1 MLKIL
6 RRKIACVGVFG
17 NDLRKDQ
24 KVAFN
29 RLSAA
34 LLGKPKLYA
43 LDTTGKAAVLSWTKE
58 GDSYVIEAGGAGAK
72 FIGGT
77 LDFGWFGIQG
87 GRMKCV
93 KLTYCAK
100 AIIGSA
106 PAEGKPQFRN
116 LVPFEVV
123 PMLVDGKLRFQ
134 TFWKGAPLAGTEFGV
149 TVGQATEKR
158 VAADERGI
166 TKMSFDKPARY
177 EVWAHYTDN
186 MAAESG
192 GRTYDE
198 SRFYATLVMDFRGS
212 EERPHRAGEAM
223 TAADDRPIGY
233 RLASQGGCGR
243 GAAETVG

>member
-17 NDLRKDQ
+17 DDLRKDQ
-24 KVAFN
+24 KLAFN
-29 RLSAA
+29 CMSVA
-34 LLGKPKLYA
+34 LLDKPKLYA
-43 LDTTGKAAVLSWTKE
+43 LDTTGKAAVLSWTKD
-58 GDSYVIEAGGAGAK
+58 GDSYLIEAGGAGAK

-100 AIIGSA
+100 AVLGAA
-106 PAEGKPQFRN
+106 PTEGKPQFLS

-123 PMLVDGKLRFQ
+123 PLLVDGELRFQ
-134 TFWKGAPLAGTEFGV
+134 TFWQGAPLAGTEFGV

-166 TKMSFDKPARY
+166 TKMSFDTPARY
-177 EVWAHYTDN
+177 EVWARYTDN
-186 MAAESG
+186 MPAESG
-192 GRTYDE
+192 GRKYNE
-198 SRFYATLVMDFRGS
+198 ARYYATLVMDFGGS
-212 EERPHRAGEAM
+212 R
-223 TAADDRPIGY
+223 
-233 RLASQGGCGR
+233 ASQGIAPR
-243 GAAETVG
+243 NGAAA